1 MTETNN
7 NEVEMPEFETVE
19 EETPEQVSQE
29 IIDEVVDELIEESTN
44 TNIEY
49 YDSDDESQ
57 EFLIA
62 RELKLLKENINNIDF
77 EHKEY
82 IGYMIGIL
90 ITSHITY
97 LGVLKLLYILTVF
110 VTSVGISTAIVAYSI
125 NPNYNKNE
133 TQEDD
138 EEEYENTEEYKYL
151 EFLNK
156 YYDELK
162 EVLDEENYKQT
173 NDYKLEQLSKNK
185 INHFETILPFQQ
197 KNKMIFFYNKS
208 EEAFHYYTKS
218 DVMGKVLNAVCREY
232 VVKNKCVNLFQ
243 DEEEIIFLREEY
255 GRNIDE
261 INETEESNKMK
272 EVEDKK
278 EEDDNKEEENKGVFY
293 KKSKKDKE
301 KNKIELTTNKYIY
314 KGNLEEYE
322 LNFREVASSKN
333 ATINNY
339 FEYKKL
345 FDKIN

>member
-7 NEVEMPEFETVE
+7 NEVEMPEFETVQ

-29 IIDEVVDELIEESTN
+29 IIEEIVDELNKETSN
-44 TNIEY
+44 TTVEY

-62 RELKLLKENINNIDF
+62 RELNLLKENINNINF

-90 ITSHITY
+90 ITSHVTY

-125 NPNYNKNE
+125 NPTYNKIE
-133 TQEDD
+133 TQDD

-151 EFLNK
+151 EFLNQ

-162 EVLDEENYKQT
+162 EVLDEEEYKET

-185 INHFETILPFQQ
+185 INHFETIMPFQQ
-197 KNKMIFFYNKS
+197 KNKMIFFYNKQD
-208 EEAFHYYTKS
+208 EAFHYYTKS

-261 INETEESNKMK
+261 INETEESNKIK
-272 EVEDKK
+272 EEDKN
-278 EEDDNKEEENKGVFY
+278 EQEDDNKEEENKGVFY
-293 KKSKKDKE
+293 KKQKKDNE

-333 ATINNY
+333 ANIENY

>member
-29 IIDEVVDELIEESTN
+29 IIDEVIDEIFEESTK

-49 YDSDDESQ
+49 YDSDNESQ

-62 RELKLLKENINNIDF
+62 RELNVLKENMNNIDF

-90 ITSHITY
+90 ITSHVTY
-97 LGVLKLLYILTVF
+97 LGVLKLLYILAVF
-110 VTSVGISTAIVAYSI
+110 VTSVGISSAIVAYSI
-125 NPNYNKNE
+125 NPTYNKNE
-133 TQEDD
+133 TQEEDD

-151 EFLNK
+151 EFLNQ

-162 EVLDEENYKQT
+162 EVLDEEEYKQT

-197 KNKMIFFYNKS
+197 KNKMIFFYNKP

-243 DEEEIIFLREEY
+243 DEEEIIFLKEEY

-261 INETEESNKMK
+261 INEMEIM
-272 EVEDKK
+272 K
-278 EEDDNKEEENKGVFY
+278 EEDKNEENDNNKEEENKGIFY
-293 KKSKKDKE
+293 KKTKKDNE

-322 LNFREVASSKN
+322 INFREIASSKN
-333 ATINNY
+333 ATIDNY

-345 FDKIN
+345 LDKIN

>member
-1 MTETNN
+1 MTEINN
-7 NEVEMPEFETVE
+7 NEVEMPEFETVQ

-62 RELKLLKENINNIDF
+62 RELNLLKENINNIDF

-90 ITSHITY
+90 ITSHVTY

-125 NPNYNKNE
+125 NPTYNKIE
-133 TQEDD
+133 TQDD

-151 EFLNK
+151 EFLNQ

-162 EVLDEENYKQT
+162 EVLDEEEYKET

-185 INHFETILPFQQ
+185 VNHFETIMPFQQ
-197 KNKMIFFYNKS
+197 KNKMIFFYNK
-208 EEAFHYYTKS
+208 EDEAFHYYTKS

-261 INETEESNKMK
+261 INETEKSNKIK
-272 EVEDKK
+272 EEDKNDQ
-278 EEDDNKEEENKGVFY
+278 EDDNKEEENKGVFY
-293 KKSKKDKE
+293 KKQKKDNE

-333 ATINNY
+333 ANVENY